1 MCLNKYYTV
10 YKLSKHLFQW
20 TVSAKQT
27 NNRNPSISS
36 AVTKS
41 ISTKTKVLKLFQDS
55 ILCTMYKCSQMSLR
69 QQLDVDTNDSMSTI
83 KDQNDN
89 FPFQPQWNNINI
101 TETHNNLYND
111 PG

>member
-1 MCLNKYYTV
+1 
-10 YKLSKHLFQW
+10 
-20 TVSAKQT
+20 
-27 NNRNPSISS
+27 
-36 AVTKS
+36 
-41 ISTKTKVLKLFQDS
+41 
-55 ILCTMYKCSQMSLR
+55 MYKCSQMSLR